1 MEMGTMDLF
10 SSAFVFRPIL
20 ISWIPEIV
28 QILLIETHI
37 NSKVSCVTLPGTLT
51 SDVQGLVNPPR
62 VKGGGQEGKG
72 QGKDF
77 MTLNKPLTLLKGQ
90 GFCWGF
96 SGVFISLISRYSR
109 CCMPIKL
116 SVNDVESKKRP
127 SKEASLPLQHLLLSR
142 IH

>member
-1 MEMGTMDLF
+1 MQSDYL
-10 SSAFVFRPIL
+10 VWRPKQPVMRSGQL
-20 ISWIPEIV
+20 
-28 QILLIETHI
+28 LLI
-37 NSKVSCVTLPGTLT
+37 

-142 IH
+142 IY